1 MSSPTKRALA
11 ASFKKLLGCHP
22 LNKITVKD
30 IVEDAQVN
38 RQTFYYHF
46 HDVYDLIQW
55 ILEEESQAA
64 LGLEDR
70 LDDWKNHIRDVLEA
84 MRQEKSLVL
93 NIVHSLNREHLE
105 QYLCSVIDTFIYDS
119 LEKNCEGLVVS
130 DDDIRF
136 IADFF
141 KYAFVGILMDW
152 ILKGMKEEPKVLSER
167 LILMLDGEPRRSL
180 VKFTA

>member
-1 MSSPTKRALA
+1 MSSATKRVLA
-11 ASFKKLLGCHP
+11 ASFKKLLSCHP
-22 LNKITVKD
+22 LNKISVKD

-64 LGLEDR
+64 FATEGRRDGLKD
-70 LDDWKNHIRDVLEA
+70 HIRDVLEA
-84 MRQEKSLVL
+84 MLQEKPLVL

-105 QYLCSVIDTFIYDS
+105 QYLYGVIETFIYDS
-119 LEKNCEGLVVS
+119 LEKNCEGLVIS

-141 KYAFVGILMDW
+141 KFAFVGILMDW
-152 ILKGMKEEPKVLSER
+152 VIKGMREEPKVLSDR
-167 LILMLDGEPRRSL
+167 LIHMLDGEPRRSL
-180 VKFTA
+180 EKFTS

>member
-1 MSSPTKRALA
+1 MASPTKRALA
-11 ASFKKLLGCHP
+11 ASFKKLLASNP

-55 ILEEESQAA
+55 ILEEESREAFDW
-64 LGLEDR
+64 EDNP
-70 LDDWKNHIRDVLEA
+70 DDLYSHVRDVLEA
-84 MRQEKSLVL
+84 MAQERTLVL

-105 QYLCSVIDTFIYDS
+105 GYLYGVMDAYIYES
-119 LEKNCEGLVVS
+119 MEKNCEGLVIA
-130 DDDIRF
+130 DNDIRF

-152 ILKGMKEEPKVLSER
+152 VGRGMRDDPKILAGR
-167 LILMLDGEPRRSL
+167 LAQMLDGEPRRSL
-180 VKFTA
+180 EKFIH

>member
-11 ASFKKLLGCHP
+11 ASFTKLLSRHP

-64 LGLEDR
+64 LASEGR
-70 LDDWKNHIRDVLEA
+70 YDWKNHIRDVLEA
-84 MRQEKSLVL
+84 MRQEKALVL
-93 NIVHSLNREHLE
+93 NIIHSLNREHLE

-152 ILKGMKEEPKVLSER
+152 ILKGMKEEPKILSDR
-167 LILMLDGEPRRSL
+167 LNHMLDGEPRRSH
-180 VKFTA
+180 VKYTV